1 MVQQTIDS
9 KFSEYGMGATES
21 ELPVHDKQLSVPV
34 KKTALRDLQN
44 DIRVAM
50 PNSFGSPP
58 LLKDGG
64 PISNAPRVSGTK
76 RPLPEPE
83 CPMSLPQH
91 QLPSSSAA
99 NGHLVYV
106 RRKSE
111 ADVVRSSTCDNASI
125 NADCQVSRT
134 LSHHEASTRPS
145 HHETSTRPSHQEASA
160 RPIFQT
166 KESKVYCIP
175 AFAPFPMSASTIQP
189 GKPSV
194 SAPHCKSGIRI
205 APSGSNPLASATQT
219 LAGSKGLRN
228 LHWEERCHQL
238 QLLLRKLDQSEQED
252 YLHMLRSLSSVDLS
266 RHAVELEK
274 RSIQLSLEEAK
285 ELQCVGFLN
294 VLGKPAKQFKV
305 PSTHQDRSDK

>member
-50 PNSFGSPP
+50 PNSIGNSP

-64 PISNAPRVSGTK
+64 PISNAPRVLGTK

-83 CPMSLPQH
+83 CSMSLPHH

-145 HHETSTRPSHQEASA
+145 HHETSTRPSHQEAST
-160 RPIFQT
+160 RPVFQT

-175 AFAPFPMSASTIQP
+175 AFAPFP
-189 GKPSV
+189 
-194 SAPHCKSGIRI
+194 C
-205 APSGSNPLASATQT
+205 
-219 LAGSKGLRN
+219 
-228 LHWEERCHQL
+228 QL
-238 QLLLRKLDQSEQED
+238 QPSSLENLQLVPHILLLRKLDQSEQED

-285 ELQCVGFLN
+285 ELQRVGFLN